1 MQIDWSN
8 DLECKVWGI
17 ETWNHN
23 WLPVAKIQKQLNG
36 NYRVWDINGAEEF
49 WGTVLSDGKIIFDGE
64 EVGQVRNKRTVDDNN
79 ATMLI
84 NGESFKGRV
93 SINLNAFEEAT
104 TKPDNR
110 AVFYFEKKGD
120 VYTLTGWKNV
130 MSGSGIIRKY
140 GQDVY
145 RAYIGDYNQQSF
157 IHEIYTTLPCDVF
170 LRVHENK
177 SFVLESGD
185 VFSKEDYEL
194 IVDSCKK
201 AGERLSKLVRDS
213 KKPEKI
219 EVVI

>member
-1 MQIDWSN
+1 MQIDWSK

-17 ETWNHN
+17 EQWKHD
-23 WLPVAKIQKQLNG
+23 WSPVAKIQKKLDG
-36 NYRVWDINGAEEF
+36 NYNVWDIKGAEEF
-49 WGTVLSDGKIIFDGE
+49 WGTVLSNGKVISDDIT
-64 EVGQVRNKRTVDDNN
+64 VGLVRNKRHVADSQPAMT
-79 ATMLI
+79 I
-84 NGESFKGRV
+84 
-93 SINLNAFEEAT
+93 
-104 TKPDNR
+104 KPDNR

-130 MSGSGIIRKY
+130 MSYYDITLKY
-140 GQDVY
+140 GEKIFK
-145 RAYIGDYNQQSF
+145 AYVGDYKHPTF
-157 IHEIYTTLPCDVF
+157 IHELYTTLPCDVF

-201 AGERLSKLVRDS
+201 AGERLSKLVRES

>member
-1 MQIDWSN
+1 MKIDWN
-8 DLECKVWGI
+8 KELECKVWGDDTKLI
-17 ETWNHN
+17 HAPHDWTSVKKVKDSSYSDTKTITLENGIYWH
-23 WLPVAKIQKQLNG
+23 AKK
-36 NYRVWDINGAEEF
+36 
-49 WGTVLSDGKIIFDGE
+49 DGSIHSYKSK
-64 EVGQVRNKRTVDDNN
+64 VGQVRNKRNVADNQP
-79 ATMLI
+79 TMTI
-84 NGESFKGRV
+84 K
-93 SINLNAFEEAT
+93 
-104 TKPDNR
+104 KDNR

-219 EVVI
+219 EVAI